1 MFYIN
6 QIMKNFYG
14 LRKIFLII
22 LILCL
27 IFKYYY
33 ISMLNIE
40 TDEAEIKRKD
50 VSTESLGWWNLSD
63 NSFANGP
70 RRA

>member
-1 MFYIN
+1 
-6 QIMKNFYG
+6 
-14 LRKIFLII
+14 
-22 LILCL
+22 
-27 IFKYYY
+27 
-33 ISMLNIE
+33 MLNIE

-63 NSFANGP
+63 NNFANGP

>member
-6 QIMKNFYG
+6 QIMKDFYG
-14 LRKIFLII
+14 LRKIFLEIRI
-22 LILCL
+22 FYL

-33 ISMLNIE
+33 ISMLDIQ

-70 RRA
+70 QRA

>member
-6 QIMKNFYG
+6 QIMKYFYG
-14 LRKIFLII
+14 LRKIFLIF
-22 LILCL
+22 LILYL

>member
-1 MFYIN
+1 
-6 QIMKNFYG
+6 MKYFYG

-40 TDEAEIKRKD
+40 NDEAEIKRKD